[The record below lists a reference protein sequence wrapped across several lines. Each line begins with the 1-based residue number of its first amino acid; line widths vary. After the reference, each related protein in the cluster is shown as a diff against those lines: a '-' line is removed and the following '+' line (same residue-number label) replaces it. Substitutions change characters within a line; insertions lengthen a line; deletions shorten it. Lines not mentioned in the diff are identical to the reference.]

1 MPREFCEH
9 LSDYG
14 SNWIRAEASYV
25 ALTRAMERI
34 LDQGASDDHLDL
46 LEVALGDWK
55 YEVKQLRQRFVNLV
69 RQGVIGLPENQG
81 SRSDDSES
89 GAPACADCGFTVP
102 KLSWPEWDVQEAGA
116 KRFRGTVLP
125 TPQAVA

>member
-14 SNWIRAEASYV
+14 TNWIHAEVSYV
-25 ALTRAMERI
+25 ALTRAVERI

-46 LEVALGDWK
+46 LEVALGDWE

-69 RQGVIGLPENQG
+69 RQGVIGLPEDQG
-81 SRSDDSES
+81 SRSDDS
-89 GAPACADCGFTVP
+89 GICAPACADCGFTVP
-102 KLSWPEWDVQEAGA
+102 KLSWPEWDGQEAGA

-125 TPQAVA
+125 TSRAVA